1 LGIVGTPGKRSRG
14 RPSPRPRGDTARRAA
29 ALGAVLLLLAG
40 GCTWAK
46 RVAYEGFGR
55 DRWQR
60 PEEVVAALGIAPG
73 ERVADLGAGGGYFT
87 FRLADAVGP
96 GGRVYA
102 VDVDPGMVD
111 YLRKRAAR
119 EDRPEVVAVR
129 ADPDDTRLPEPV
141 DLVFTCNTYH
151 HLEDREAYFRR
162 LRERIRPGG
171 RLAVIDFAEGRHATP
186 REVIQKELVA
196 AGYRL
201 QAAPDFLERQSFL
214 VFAR

>member
-1 LGIVGTPGKRSRG
+1 MGSVGTRGKRSRG

-46 RVAYEGFGR
+46 RFAYEGFGR

-60 PEEVVAALGIAPG
+60 PDEVVAALGIAPG

-96 GGRVYA
+96 TGRVYA
-102 VDVDPGMVD
+102 VDVDRGLVD
-111 YLRKRAAR
+111 YLRGRAER
-119 EDRPEVVAVR
+119 EGRTQVVAVL
-129 ADPDDTRLPEPV
+129 AGPDDPKLPEPV

-151 HLEDREAYFRR
+151 HLEDRVAYFRR
-162 LRERIRPGG
+162 VRERLRPGG
-171 RLAVIDFAEGRHATP
+171 RVAVIDFAEGRHGTP
-186 REVIQKELVA
+186 RAVIQKELGA
-196 AGYRL
+196 AGFRL
-201 QAAPDFLERQSFL
+201 LAAPDLLERQSFL